1 MNFLETLA
9 SSIAS
14 YNKKQ
19 QLIFIAATLGCVAV
33 LIAGSL
39 TYLAIQRAAD
49 IETIT
54 HIQEC
59 IKKNDILLMQSERV
73 RAEEERIKALLDDNK
88 GFSIKTFFETLTLDQ
103 KLKPE
108 LGWDTE
114 VRSIEGNDTFDE
126 IILTA
131 TFKKQTTQS
140 LVSLLNVLER
150 SEIVYIKE
158 LDIKKEE
165 KKTISFEIILATKK
179 RKQFWED

>member
-1 MNFLETLA
+1 MNFLET
-9 SSIAS
+9 
-14 YNKKQ
+14 
-19 QLIFIAATLGCVAV
+19 IAATIAAQNNKQHVLFISFALGGMTLLMGGCLA
-33 LIAGSL
+33 
-39 TYLAIQRAAD
+39 YLYMQRAHD

-54 HIQEC
+54 QIQEQ
-59 IKKNDILLMQSERV
+59 IKKNEILIIQSERV
-73 RAEEERIKALLDDNK
+73 KAEEERIKALLDENK
-88 GFSIKTFFETLTLDQ
+88 GFSIKTFFETLTSDQ

-131 TFKKQTTQS
+131 TFKKQTTQA

-165 KKTISFEIILATKK
+165 KKTITFELILATKK

>member
-1 MNFLETLA
+1 
-9 SSIAS
+9 
-14 YNKKQ
+14 
-19 QLIFIAATLGCVAV
+19 
-33 LIAGSL
+33 
-39 TYLAIQRAAD
+39 
-49 IETIT
+49 
-54 HIQEC
+54 
-59 IKKNDILLMQSERV
+59 V